1 MPSEDVSLWCLQNKV
16 LDTLLRPDCCRSLL
30 ATYSSQLKE
39 DNDSCL
45 NHLRFTMVQS
55 GAESGASFL
64 QICQERRQLYVHT
77 FIMYITLER
86 QATVS
91 ACHFKEVEWV
101 C

>member
-1 MPSEDVSLWCLQNKV
+1 
-16 LDTLLRPDCCRSLL
+16 
-30 ATYSSQLKE
+30 
-39 DNDSCL
+39 
-45 NHLRFTMVQS
+45 MVQS